1 MAQRIRAHD
10 WAATPLG
17 PIERW
22 PPGLRALVDLMLQ
35 SPRMMALSWGEQAL
49 LLYNDAYSRLIGPRS
64 AIALGRSAHEIFAD
78 VSAVFEPHLRQV
90 LAGQTVQL
98 RDQYYPFIRTTELED
113 AWFDEIHHPVHSDEG
128 SVVGVF
134 SILEETT
141 PRVLSERRRL
151 QAQEQLRQSAAREA
165 YLLRLS
171 DALRPLSDPVA
182 VTTEASRMLRQHLQA
197 SRVMYGEV
205 SIDGAELLI
214 ERCHVTEDLP
224 ELTGRYRIA
233 ELGRSLRDALV
244 AGRTVVVPDVAAA
257 PELSDGERAALA
269 ALGIAALVSVPL
281 IQGGRFVANLN
292 VCQAALRLWT
302 PGEVSLVE
310 ATAERTW
317 AAIKQARVESALR
330 ESEAKARRAAEL
342 LEQLIESAADP
353 IWTSDSEGRMV
364 VLNSATAAVLGR
376 PRGALMGMRN
386 SEVLPAEV
394 AVQAQSEDRRVL
406 QEGCTIRVEQTVFDA
421 RHGEPRVFFT
431 IKVPLRSPDGQVTGI
446 VGIARDITEH
456 KAAEARLAELNATL
470 EQQVRQ
476 QTARLRALLDSAG
489 SAIVATDLAG
499 HITLFNPA
507 AEQMFR
513 LPAVQ
518 AAGRLMLDLHD
529 PGEVQAK
536 ADMIPK
542 IMRDHG
548 HGQPALLERAIRNSS
563 VSASAQPGMQ
573 TEWTYVRADGTRFPG
588 LLSMSVLR
596 QEADTPVGFM
606 GVITDL
612 TERKAMEEALR
623 QRTAELEAITAR
635 EKALFASAAS
645 GFIITDLANNISAL
659 NPAAERMLGLSQ
671 AQARGRPVLS
681 FHDPEEVR
689 RQLHLL
695 PLEVR
700 TMATGLSD
708 ALSADEQQAQSQD
721 PGTGQQ
727 TEWTYVRAD
736 GTRFPALLNISVL
749 RDAQGA
755 PLGFLGI
762 VTDLT
767 ERKALEEQLR
777 QRTRQAEA
785 ATAAK
790 SAFLANMSHEIRT
803 PMNAILGLAHL
814 LRQEDVTPQQ
824 AERLGKI
831 EGAAQHLLSI
841 LNDILDLSKIEAGKL
856 QLQEHDFEL
865 RTLLQR
871 VGSLVGDSAS
881 SKGLTVG
888 VDAGT
893 VPDMLRG
900 DETRLRQA
908 LLNYASN
915 AVKFTAAG
923 HIALRARGL
932 QEQGPRLLVRFEVED
947 TGMGIAPQQV
957 ARLFEAFE
965 QADVSTTRE
974 HGGTGLGLAITRR
987 LAELMGGSAG
997 AQPRPGGGSVFWF
1010 TAWLG
1015 RGTTMAVAAATPPQG
1030 AGAELRQRHAGA
1042 RVLVAEDNA
1051 VNREVALALLRGV
1064 GLEVDFAEDGR
1075 IAVEKAQQAAYDLV
1089 LMDMQMPVMDGLQ
1102 ATRALR
1108 ALPGLRSLPILA
1120 MTANA
1125 FDEDRAACLATG
1137 MDDFVGKPVEPEALY
1152 AALLKWLDCK
1162 AGAPAGG
1169 VAPPGTGSA

>member
-1 MAQRIRAHD
+1 
-10 WAATPLG
+10 
-17 PIERW
+17 
-22 PPGLRALVDLMLQ
+22 MLQ

-64 AIALGRSAHEIFAD
+64 AIALGRSAHETFAD

-113 AWFDEIHHPVHSDEG
+113 AWFDEVHHPVHSDDG
-128 SVVGVF
+128 TVVGVF

-141 PRVLSERRRL
+141 PRVLGERQRL

-171 DALRPLSDPVA
+171 DTLRALSDPGA
-182 VTTEASRMLRQHLQA
+182 VMAEASRMLGQHLEA
-197 SRVMYGEV
+197 SHVMYGEV
-205 SIDGAELLI
+205 SADGAELRI
-214 ERCHVTEDLP
+214 ERSHVAAGSP

-233 ELGRSLRDALV
+233 GFGRSLRDALV
-244 AGRTVVVPDVAAA
+244 AGRTVMVSDVAAA

-281 IQGGRFVANLN
+281 VQDGRFVANLN
-292 VCQAALRLWT
+292 VCQSAPRFWT
-302 PGEVSLVE
+302 PGEVSLVN

-317 AAIKQARVESALR
+317 AAIKQARAESALR
-330 ESEAKARRAAEL
+330 ESEAKARRAADL

-376 PRGALMGMRN
+376 PRGELMGMRN

-394 AVQAQSEDRRVL
+394 AAQAQSEDRRVL

-476 QTARLRALLDSAG
+476 QTARLRAVLDSAG

-518 AAGRLMLDLHD
+518 AAGRPMLDFHD
-529 PGEVQAK
+529 PEEVQAK

-563 VSASAQPGMQ
+563 LSASAQPGMQ

-700 TMATGLSD
+700 TMATGLSG
-708 ALSADEQQAQSQD
+708 ALSADQQQAQPQD
-721 PGTGQQ
+721 PGAGQQ

-814 LRQEDVTPQQ
+814 LGQEDVTPQQ

-856 QLQEHDFEL
+856 QLEEHDFEL
-865 RTLLQR
+865 RALLQQ

-881 SKGLTVG
+881 SKGLTVA
-888 VDAGT
+888 VDAGS

-915 AVKFTAAG
+915 AVKFTERG

-997 AQPRPGGGSVFWF
+997 AQPRPGGGSVFWI

-1015 RGTTMAVAAATPPQG
+1015 RGTAIAAALATPPQG
-1030 AGAELRQRHAGA
+1030 AGVELRRRHAGA

-1125 FDEDRAACLATG
+1125 FDEDRAACLAAG
-1137 MDDFVGKPVEPEALY
+1137 MNDFVGKPVEPKALY
-1152 AALLKWLDCK
+1152 AALLKWLDRK
-1162 AGAPAGG
+1162 AGAPATAA
-1169 VAPPGTGSA
+1169 APPGSVPGAGSA

>member
-1 MAQRIRAHD
+1 M
-10 WAATPLG
+10 
-17 PIERW
+17 
-22 PPGLRALVDLMLQ
+22 MLQ

-64 AIALGRSAHEIFAD
+64 AIALGRSAHETFAD

-128 SVVGVF
+128 TVVGVF

-141 PRVLSERRRL
+141 PRVLGERYRL

-171 DALRPLSDPVA
+171 DTLRALSDPVA
-182 VTTEASRMLRQHLQA
+182 VMAEASRMLGQHLEA

-205 SIDGAELLI
+205 SADGAELLI
-214 ERCHVTEDLP
+214 ERSHVAEGLP
-224 ELTGRYRIA
+224 ELTGRHRTA
-233 ELGRSLRDALV
+233 EFGRSLRDALV
-244 AGRTVVVPDVAAA
+244 AGRTVVVPDVTAV

-269 ALGIAALVSVPL
+269 AQGIAALVSVPL
-281 IQGGRFVANLN
+281 ILDGRFVANLN
-292 VCQAALRLWT
+292 VCQAAPRLWT

-317 AAIKQARVESALR
+317 AAIKQARAESALR
-330 ESEAKARRAAEL
+330 ESEAKARRAADL

-394 AVQAQSEDRRVL
+394 AAQAQSEDRRVL

-431 IKVPLRSPDGQVTGI
+431 IKVPLRSPDGHVMGI

-470 EQQVRQ
+470 EQQVHQ

-499 HITLFNPA
+499 RITLFNPA

-518 AAGRLMLDLHD
+518 AAGRPMLDFHD

-542 IMRDHG
+542 ILRDHG

-606 GVITDL
+606 GIITDL

-708 ALSADEQQAQSQD
+708 ALSADQQQAEPQD
-721 PGTGQQ
+721 PGAGQQ

-749 RDAQGA
+749 RDARGA

-790 SAFLANMSHEIRT
+790 SAFLATMSHEFRT
-803 PMNAILGLAHL
+803 PLNAVIGLSQL
-814 LRQEDVTPQQ
+814 LQQLELPERARAFVGHIAQAGEQLLALTNDV
-824 AERLGKI
+824 
-831 EGAAQHLLSI
+831 
-841 LNDILDLSKIEAGKL
+841 LDLSRIEAGEMHL
-856 QLQEHDFEL
+856 EAVHFEL
-865 RTLLQR
+865 LPLLDAVRTLVQSQADTKSLPLVADVAPALPR
-871 VGSLVGDSAS
+871 FLVGDP
-881 SKGLTVG
+881 L
-888 VDAGT
+888 
-893 VPDMLRG
+893 
-900 DETRLRQA
+900 RLRQV
-908 LLNYASN
+908 LLNLLSN
-915 AVKFTAAG
+915 AVKFTTSG
-923 HIALRARGL
+923 SVTLRVRQLARNGQQATL
-932 QEQGPRLLVRFEVED
+932 RLDVVD
-947 TGMGIAPQQV
+947 TGIGITPEHQ
-957 ARLFEAFE
+957 ARIFEPFT
-965 QADVSTTRE
+965 QADGSITRRF
-974 HGGTGLGLAITRR
+974 GGTGLGLSIVRR
-987 LAELMGGSAG
+987 LVDMMGGTL
-997 AQPRPGGGSVFWF
+997 Q
-1010 TAWLG
+1010 
-1015 RGTTMAVAAATPPQG
+1015 VAS
-1030 AGAELRQRHAGA
+1030 
-1042 RVLVAEDNA
+1042 
-1051 VNREVALALLRGV
+1051 
-1064 GLEVDFAEDGR
+1064 
-1075 IAVEKAQQAAYDLV
+1075 
-1089 LMDMQMPVMDGLQ
+1089 
-1102 ATRALR
+1102 
-1108 ALPGLRSLPILA
+1108 LPGQGSTFSVTLTL
-1120 MTANA
+1120 
-1125 FDEDRAACLATG
+1125 E
-1137 MDDFVGKPVEPEALY
+1137 
-1152 AALLKWLDCK
+1152 
-1162 AGAPAGG
+1162 
-1169 VAPPGTGSA
+1169 APPGQD